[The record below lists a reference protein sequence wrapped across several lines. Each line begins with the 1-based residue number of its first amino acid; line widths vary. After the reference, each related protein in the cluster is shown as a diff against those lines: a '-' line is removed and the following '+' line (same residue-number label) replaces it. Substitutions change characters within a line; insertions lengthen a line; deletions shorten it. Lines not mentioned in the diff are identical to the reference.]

1 MLLMISEMLIHD
13 VPKLDVQKLLDRDP
27 YLADHKA
34 EITRRF
40 GVFQKFISDINSSEG
55 GIEKFSLGHRK
66 FGPQILNNND
76 IVWTEWAPAARSLHL
91 MGEFNSWNRSDQV
104 KEKDLVQCS

>member
-34 EITRRF
+34 EITRTF

-55 GIEKFSLGHRK
+55 GIEKFPLGHRK

-91 MGEFNSWNRSDQV
+91 MGEFNSWNRS
-104 KEKDLVQCS
+104 E